1 VPLLAFALLAA
12 GCAAR
17 VPGGEAGPRT
27 DRFEVDG
34 AAFRVAY
41 RPEDESVAKDL
52 RRLLEEVYPL
62 ARRWGEL
69 RAPVTI
75 TIHPT
80 HEALEEAV
88 QREGYA
94 WLRAWARYATIDLQ
108 SPKSWSLFGADR
120 QRFRELVLHEL
131 THCVM
136 YQNAATDWSWPYK
149 GIPLWFREGL
159 ASVTAEQGYRRPR
172 VKDLFVYYERR
183 SPGAGDGAGGGGAG
197 RRGVARRSSDPLS
210 DPESLYQAESDV
222 VYGAAH
228 VAFEF
233 LLARYGEERVHA
245 ILRNMS
251 QGDAFD
257 DGFRKAIGLRTEDFE
272 KDFRRYV
279 VWQGWRR
286 GE

>member
-1 VPLLAFALLAA
+1 VLFLASVLLAA
-12 GCAAR
+12 GCAPR
-17 VPGGEAGPRT
+17 VADEEAGPRT
-27 DRFEVDG
+27 ERFEVDG

-41 RPEDESVAKDL
+41 QPEDESVAKDL
-52 RRLLEEVYPL
+52 RRVLEEVYPI

-88 QREGYA
+88 HRDGYE

-120 QRFRELVLHEL
+120 QHFRELVLHEL

-159 ASVTAEQGYRRPR
+159 ASVTAEQGYRRPQ
-172 VKDLFVYYERR
+172 VKDIFVYYERH
-183 SPGAGDGAGGGGAG
+183 SPGAGDGAGGGGGGRGKA
-197 RRGVARRSSDPLS
+197 RRGSDPLT
-210 DPESLYQAESDV
+210 DPEPLYQAESDV
-222 VYGAAH
+222 VYGTAH

-233 LLARYGEERVHA
+233 LLGRYGEERVQA
-245 ILRNMS
+245 ILRNMR

-257 DGFRKAIGLRTEDFE
+257 DGFRKAIGIRSEDFE
-272 KDFRRYV
+272 KEFRRYV
-279 VWQGWRR
+279 IWQGWRR
-286 GE
+286 AE